1 MSKPTLTYISAN
13 LSPTRQHSD
22 LLGQEITELYGQ
34 SA

>member
-1 MSKPTLTYISAN
+1 MPKPTLTYTAAG

>member
-1 MSKPTLTYISAN
+1 MSKPTLTYLSTN
-13 LSPTRQHSD
+13 LSPTRQHPD